1 MEMLLLLVL
10 ILTEIGFAA
19 FAMSGKI
26 TRGEWAKRRLC
37 VSAVELVTFLVMT
50 LLPGIDFSFRFK
62 GVLVILVL
70 QLIISAIFWLI
81 RRKKETAKGKPSI
94 VIRTVLGILIIS
106 LAMIPAFIFTDY
118 HGRPLSGEYS
128 VAETEAI
135 LIDSSRADEFEND
148 GSYREVPVHF
158 FYPEST
164 DAIKAHSLPL
174 VVFSHGAFGYY
185 QSNMSAYMELASN
198 GYVVIALDHPHHSF
212 FTTDSAGKT
221 VPVDMG
227 FIQSAIKIENNE
239 YDAETT
245 FDIMSKAMKLRL
257 DDMNFVLDTIK
268 SAVKAEP
275 DGSWAF
281 SSDGSRSD
289 VGRAL
294 SLIDTE
300 KIGLFGHSMGG
311 ATSVTAGRRSDV
323 SAVIDLDGTMFGEV
337 LGIEDGEEICSTEPY
352 ATPVLDVRN
361 QNHQESC
368 EEAYKLQKDYVN
380 NVIMDNAA
388 DGHTTYF
395 KGSGHMNFTDL
406 PLISPFIAKALG
418 TGNVDPEV
426 CIDQVN
432 TLVLRFF
439 DHYLKG
445 SGIFTVEES
454 Y

>member
-26 TRGEWAKRRLC
+26 TRGEWAQRRLC

-239 YDAETT
+239 YDGWYGGSILMGGTPA
-245 FDIMSKAMKLRL
+245 
-257 DDMNFVLDTIK
+257 DDYLTVSGNTL
-268 SAVKAEP
+268 
-275 DGSWAF
+275 
-281 SSDGSRSD
+281 
-289 VGRAL
+289 
-294 SLIDTE
+294 

-418 TGNVDPEV
+418 TGDVDPEV

-445 SGIFTVEES
+445 SGTFTVEES